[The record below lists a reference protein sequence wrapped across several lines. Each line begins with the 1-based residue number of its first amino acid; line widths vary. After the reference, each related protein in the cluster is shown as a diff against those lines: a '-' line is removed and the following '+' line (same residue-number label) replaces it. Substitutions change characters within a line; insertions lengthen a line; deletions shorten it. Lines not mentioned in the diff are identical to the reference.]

1 MTRHISL
8 RIATIGLCI
17 LAWEILARVL
27 DLPEYLVPKP
37 LAILTVLWEKG
48 SFFSWHA
55 VSTVTAALLGL
66 GFALMLGASAS
77 LVFVRF
83 ERVAA
88 VGEPVLGAAQTVPI
102 LALAP
107 ILTAWLG
114 PGLAAK
120 AAAAALVSLP
130 SVATT
135 LFGGLSA
142 VSSDE
147 IDLFK
152 SMRATPWK
160 LIWFLRIPR
169 ALPYLFVAMRV
180 AVPLAL
186 LGAVVGEFVGAERGL
201 GVVILRASYY
211 LRTTEMVAAVVVV
224 SFLSVAL
231 VGSVAA
237 LKRRIGWLE

>member
-1 MTRHISL
+1 MTRHLTL
-8 RIATIGLCI
+8 RITTIGLCI
-17 LAWEILARVL
+17 LAWEALARAL
-27 DLPEYLVPKP
+27 DLPEYLVPNP
-37 LAILTVLWEKG
+37 LAILAVLWEKA

-55 VSTVTAALLGL
+55 LSTMTAAVLGL
-66 GFALMLGASAS
+66 GLALILGVSAS
-77 LVFVRF
+77 LAFARF

-142 VSSDE
+142 VRSDE

-152 SMRATPWK
+152 SMGATPWK
-160 LIWFLRIPR
+160 LIWFLRVPR
-169 ALPYLFVAMRV
+169 ALPYLFVAIRI

-211 LRTTEMVAAVVVV
+211 LRTAEMVAAVAVV
-224 SFLSVAL
+224 SLLSVTL
-231 VGSVAA
+231 VAGVNL